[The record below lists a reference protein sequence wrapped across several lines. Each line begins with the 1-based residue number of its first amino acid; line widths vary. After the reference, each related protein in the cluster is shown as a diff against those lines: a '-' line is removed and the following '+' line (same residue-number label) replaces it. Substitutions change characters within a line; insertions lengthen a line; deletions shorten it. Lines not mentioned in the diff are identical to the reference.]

1 VEIKV
6 VAGDIAKTKV
16 DAIIVP
22 FFKGMEHPE
31 GDIAAID
38 KAWDGAALTEAC
50 RVAKPT
56 MAG

>member
-6 VAGDIAKTKV
+6 VAGDIAKTKA

-22 FFKGMEHPE
+22 FFEGMEHLG
-31 GDIAAID
+31 GDIATID
-38 KAWDGAALTEAC
+38 KVLDGAALTEAC
-50 RVAKPT
+50 RVAGPT